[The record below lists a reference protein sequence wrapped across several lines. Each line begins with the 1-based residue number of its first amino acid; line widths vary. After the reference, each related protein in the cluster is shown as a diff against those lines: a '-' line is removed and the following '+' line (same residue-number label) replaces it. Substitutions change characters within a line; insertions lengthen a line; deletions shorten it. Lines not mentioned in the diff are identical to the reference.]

1 MSTNKNKHI
10 VARLSM
16 IGLMLVAI
24 LAMLM
29 IFRLNASDAFN
40 NNKFIDFFAL
50 HDGVFTPG
58 PLPGSPDGSVLLT
71 VFESATGSA
80 EGFGYFEFVSSL
92 KQNMAR
98 VPSWC
103 TSGKGNTGVGGSA
116 VMIFEDGLMRL
127 KRVSGQACVD
137 PVFPPIVVKQ
147 EQWVVVDGGTGSYSK
162 ATGKLT
168 REVIGCLIDFSFENA
183 TFRGT
188 IRLN

>member
-1 MSTNKNKHI
+1 MSTKKNKHI

-29 IFRLNASDAFN
+29 IIRLNASDAFN
-40 NNKFIDFFAL
+40 NNKFIDFVAF

-58 PLPGSPDGSVLLT
+58 PFPGSPDRSVFLT
-71 VFESATGSA
+71 VFESATGYA
-80 EGFGYFEFVSSL
+80 EGFGYFEFDSSL
-92 KQNMAR
+92 KHNTAR

-103 TSGKGNTGVGGSA
+103 TSGIGNTGVGGSA
-116 VMIFEDGLMRL
+116 TMIFEDGLMRL

-137 PVFPPIVVKQ
+137 PIFPPIVVNQ
-147 EQWVVVDGGTGSYSK
+147 EQWVVVAGGTGSYSK
-162 ATGKLT
+162 AKGKLT
-168 REVIGCLIDFSFENA
+168 RELIGSLIDFTFENA

-188 IRLN
+188 IRLD